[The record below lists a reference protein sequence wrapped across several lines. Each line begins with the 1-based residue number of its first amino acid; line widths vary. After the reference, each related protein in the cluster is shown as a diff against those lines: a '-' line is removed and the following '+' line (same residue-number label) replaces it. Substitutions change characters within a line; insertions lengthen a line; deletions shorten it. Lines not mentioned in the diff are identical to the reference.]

1 MVQNSFEKIEKFIE
15 KCDMLKGFVF
25 INSVYGG
32 TGSGVTTRMIEMLK
46 DQYPKFNIFDF
57 AVYGMNSKFINYYFS

>member
-1 MVQNSFEKIEKFIE
+1 
-15 KCDMLKGFVF
+15 MLKGFVF